1 LISSSSANT
10 PPEDG
15 VDPGLVNPIPPL
27 LQLDRLNLWFEGYD
41 QDNRPTRSQ
50 VLHDLSLSLAAGQ
63 TTALVGE
70 SGSGKTLAALS
81 ILRLT
86 GSQARLTGSIRY
98 RGRELLNLPH
108 EEMRTIRG
116 NRIAMIF
123 QEPMTSLNP
132 VYTIG
137 NQLLEPL
144 MLHRRLDLH
153 AAREEAI
160 QLLQRTGIDQAEAR
174 MSVYPHQLSGGQ
186 RQRVMIAMALACRP
200 ELLIA
205 DEPTTALD
213 VTTQQQILALIGD
226 LQAELGMAVLLIT
239 HDLSIV
245 RRHAATVAV
254 IKEGHIV
261 EQGDAD
267 QVMRLPRHPYTRQLT
282 QAIPESLG
290 TSSPGEEELLN
301 IANLSCLFRTPGR
314 WIHPFKREKK
324 VVAAVEQ
331 ASLSV
336 RRGSTWGIIG
346 ESGSGKTSLAMAI
359 LKLLPSSGKIVFAGA
374 DISSWRGQR
383 LRSLRRNLQ
392 IVFQDPYSSLSPRL
406 TVLEIVEE
414 GLKVHAPELSA
425 EQRCQKVMAVLDEV
439 GLHQEMLFRYPH
451 EFSGGQRQ
459 RLAIARAVI
468 LRPQLLILD
477 EPTSALDITIQGQ
490 ILRLL
495 RDLQQRYQ
503 MTYLFISHDLRV
515 VRALADHLAVMR
527 QGRIVESGVAAE
539 IFARPQQAYTA
550 ELLAAAF
557 PEGIL
562 PSTI

>member
-1 LISSSSANT
+1 MISSATTSNQPEHGTVPGTEHTNT
-10 PPEDG
+10 
-15 VDPGLVNPIPPL
+15 PL
-27 LQLDRLNLWFEGYD
+27 LQLDALNLWFEGYD
-41 QDNRPTRSQ
+41 QDNRPTSSQ
-50 VLHDLSLSLAAGQ
+50 VLRDLSLTIAAGQ

-86 GSQARLTGSIRY
+86 GGQARLTGSIRY
-98 RGRELLNLPH
+98 RGRELLTLPS
-108 EEMRTIRG
+108 EEMRIIRG

-144 MLHRRLDLH
+144 LLHRRFNQR

-160 QLLQRTGIDQAEAR
+160 NLLQRTGINDAAAR
-174 MSVYPHQLSGGQ
+174 MSAYPHQLSGGQ

-213 VTTQQQILALIGD
+213 VTTQQQILALISE

-245 RRHAATVAV
+245 RRHAVTVAV

-261 EQGDAD
+261 EQGEAD
-267 QVMRLPRHPYTRQLT
+267 QVMRLPRHPYTQQLT

-290 TSSPGEEELLN
+290 APSPGGEELLS
-301 IANLSCLFRTPGR
+301 IADLSCRFHTPGR

-324 VVAAVEQ
+324 EVAAVEQ
-331 ASLSV
+331 ANLTV

-346 ESGSGKTSLAMAI
+346 ESGSGKTTLAMAI

-383 LRSLRRNLQ
+383 LRRLRRNLQ

-425 EQRCQKVMAVLDEV
+425 EERCQKVTAVLDEV
-439 GLHQEMLFRYPH
+439 GLEQEMLFRYPH

-527 QGRIVESGVAAE
+527 QGRIIESGGAAE
-539 IFARPQQAYTA
+539 IFARPQQAYTV

-557 PEGIL
+557 PERTL
-562 PSTI
+562 PTLI